1 MIEHIHAA
9 TGRKLMRGLIPTPR
23 HILRAAIP
31 YVPGKADTPPYYFA
45 FPAQMSMWGNDVD
58 GDCVSA
64 EEAMNKAVGGIF
76 VSEADVIAW
85 ATKNGDLNG
94 ANLLPV
100 IDQMAAAGMPSG
112 AGIFGDGSP
121 PTSVDYTNTTT
132 LRNAIYEALSSTP
145 AGTIKIG
152 LAAGQ
157 LPSGAGNASGWF
169 LVGAS
174 PDTNE
179 DHCMCYCGYGT
190 AQQFVD
196 AINSTYGLNVTV
208 PSGIDPTTEGYAA
221 YTWNTIGFFDAVT
234 NANIVGEAWI
244 RQPSTTTQT
253 NGAPVADK
261 VTVIGGDP
269 TPPPPPPPPAE
280 DDGKPYV
287 EPPPPPPNPL
297 CNRPIVLFLE
307 AIQAF
312 ISTLPLPLPPPYSV
326 ILADIEA
333 ALAILCP
340 PASARIKAD
349 AILAREKIF
358 K

>member
-1 MIEHIHAA
+1 M
-9 TGRKLMRGLIPTPR
+9 
-23 HILRAAIP
+23 
-31 YVPGKADTPPYYFA
+31 PGNADTPPYYFA

-76 VSEADVIAW
+76 ISEADVIAW

-100 IDQMAAAGMPSG
+100 IEQMAAAGMPSG

-132 LRNAIYEALSSTP
+132 LRTAIYEALSSTP

-196 AINSTYGLNVTV
+196 AINSTYGLSVTV

-234 NANIVGEAWI
+234 NAEHRRRGLDQAAQHDHADQWSARC
-244 RQPSTTTQT
+244 RQGDGDRRRPHASSSSSASASS
-253 NGAPVADK
+253 APAPAPAESSLQPPHRV
-261 VTVIGGDP
+261 VPGGDP
-269 TPPPPPPPPAE
+269 GVYFE
-280 DDGKPYV
+280 
-287 EPPPPPPNPL
+287 
-297 CNRPIVLFLE
+297 
-307 AIQAF
+307 
-312 ISTLPLPLPPPYSV
+312 
-326 ILADIEA
+326 
-333 ALAILCP
+333 
-340 PASARIKAD
+340 PASASAPAVLRD
-349 AILAREKIF
+349 PGRHRGGSGDTLPSGFRPDQG
-358 K
+358 